1 MEFTCTTVYDHKA
14 LTAMNRAMRKTV
26 RKKQSLRSRISGSI
40 VMFLALVMSFSG
52 IAEGEFFSLRT
63 LLNGTAFLLILIVL
77 IWEDSLNAR
86 LSRRRLMAGV
96 TKTTAVFTEEGIT
109 AQSEVGKSE
118 WNYSLPL
125 AIAETGDYF
134 VFAIDTQYG
143 HVYAKSGLSGGT
155 PEQFAAFLT
164 ERTGL
169 PVQKV

>member
-26 RKKQSLRSRISGSI
+26 RKKQSLRSRISAII

-63 LLNGTAFLLILIVL
+63 VVNGMAFLLILIVL

-109 AQSEVGKSE
+109 SQSEVGKSE

-125 AIAETGDYF
+125 AIAETEEFF
-134 VFAIDTQYG
+134 VFAIDTHYG
-143 HVYAKSGLSGGT
+143 QVYAKSGLSGGT

>member
-1 MEFTCTTVYDHKA
+1 MEFTCTTVYDLKA
-14 LTAMNRAMRKTV
+14 LTALNRAMRKTV
-26 RKKQSLRSRISGSI
+26 RKKQSRRSRISGII
-40 VMFLALVMSFSG
+40 VMILAL
-52 IAEGEFFSLRT
+52 L
-63 LLNGTAFLLILIVL
+63 LLISSFAKGNFFTVRTVVNGAAVLALLVVL

-96 TKTTAVFTEEGIT
+96 TKATAVFTEEQIISNSDLGR
-109 AQSEVGKSE
+109 SE

-143 HVYAKSGLSGGT
+143 HVYAKSGLIGGT